1 MKGIQTK
8 RYLSNAPNAV
18 RKRLNRCQLRE
29 KRREEAFMK
38 GYVET
43 KYPDIYAEA
52 KSVYEIFTE
61 RYPDKFDI
69 TKTYYYKKWKR
80 EAGKITSSATVL
92 TSPPPP
98 DIVSTIS
105 TPSLPFTT
113 SPTASMSSPAFTSP
127 STSTEQPYKLY
138 VPYLPILSN
147 VCENTHEQV
156 EIIQEGQQSKPQQ
169 SQERTQQV
177 LEETEQ
183 LLEETQQFLKEIQQT
198 EEETQ
203 QNNIDSPE
211 HINLEIGAEQTISGM
226 SPPEMEISVQ
236 EIVKALQNDRELM
249 DIVENFDLPD
259 SVWDNEL
266 AIPDYV
272 LEDNLEW

>member
-1 MKGIQTK
+1 MEDIQTK
-8 RYLSNAPNAV
+8 RRLSNAPDAV

-29 KRREEAFMK
+29 KRREDAFIK

-52 KSVYEIFTE
+52 KNVYETFTE
-61 RYPDKFDI
+61 RYPDKCDI

-80 EAGKITSSATVL
+80 EAEKTTSSATTL
-92 TSPPPP
+92 TADPSPVV
-98 DIVSTIS
+98 VSTIS
-105 TPSLPFTT
+105 APFTT
-113 SPTASMSSPAFTSP
+113 SPTAAMSSPAFTSP
-127 STSTEQPYKLY
+127 STSTEHPFKLY

-147 VCENTHEQV
+147 MCENTHDQM
-156 EIIQEGQQSKPQQ
+156 EIIQEGQQSIPQQ

-198 EEETQ
+198 EEETL
-203 QNNIDSPE
+203 QNNNDLPE
-211 HINLEIGAEQTISGM
+211 LINLEIGAEQTISGM
-226 SPPEMEISVQ
+226 SLSDMEISVQ
-236 EIVKALQNDRELM
+236 EIVKALQNDHELM
-249 DIVENFDLPD
+249 DIVEKFDLPN

-266 AIPDYV
+266 AIPDYI
-272 LEDNLEW
+272 LEDDLEW